1 MSATFDEGGVAG
13 LLINQ
18 LRLDSDYCRLM
29 LDANSRISP
38 DVSPLASVPINA
50 TSFRSQLYHQIVY
63 IFF

>member
-18 LRLDSDYCRLM
+18 LRLNSDQCQLM
-29 LDANSRISP
+29 LDANSRISS
-38 DVSPLASVPINA
+38 DVSPLTSVPINA
-50 TSFRSQLYHQIVY
+50 TSLRSQLYHQIVY